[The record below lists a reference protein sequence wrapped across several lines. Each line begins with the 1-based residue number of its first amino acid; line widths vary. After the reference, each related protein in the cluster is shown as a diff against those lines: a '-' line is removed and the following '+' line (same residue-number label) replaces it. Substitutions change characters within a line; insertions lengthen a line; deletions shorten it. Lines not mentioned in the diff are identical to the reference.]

1 MGSACSN
8 CAGDAEE
15 KKSELNMTEEAM
27 LPVVMEGAIDNMKK

>member
-15 KKSELNMTEEAM
+15 KKSELNMTEEA
-27 LPVVMEGAIDNMKK
+27 LQPAVMEGTIDNNKK